1 MPGGLDLTMA
11 TSLPEVRESK
21 VEERPGGSGNG
32 GGDIP
37 SDLDP
42 ARRCSPRKMPKTKA
56 WPLPNRAK
64 WLRALAMNIS
74 FVYEADSQEAGEI
87 EVSIKADAPRA
98 VVIDPAISLGA
109 MPVATTSAS

>member
-21 VEERPGGSGNG
+21 VESVPEGVGNG

-42 ARRCSPRKMPKTKA
+42 LVVALLRKMPKTKA

-64 WLRALAMNIS
+64 WCGHWQLNLS
-74 FVYEADSQEAGEI
+74 FVYEADSQEARR
-87 EVSIKADAPRA
+87 D
-98 VVIDPAISLGA
+98 
-109 MPVATTSAS
+109 